1 MTESDFLAAGYRL
14 WPSTRLCYEDGLY
27 QRVVKSGALKA
38 YFINAYVY
46 RSAGAESLKF
56 MFEVDF
62 FLPSR
67 ASFTV
72 RTSCSHFETI
82 ESVEGFFAS
91 VYARFECT
99 PDIHNNEQD

>member
-1 MTESDFLAAGYRL
+1 M
-14 WPSTRLCYEDGLY
+14 CHEDGLY
-27 QRVVKSGALKA
+27 QRVVKHGALNA

-46 RSAGAESLKF
+46 RYAGDAQTKF

-62 FLPSR
+62 FLPTR

-82 ESVEGFFAS
+82 ENVEGFFAS
-91 VYARFECT
+91 VYTRFECI
-99 PDIHNNEQD
+99 PDIHNNDED